1 MVNLYGISKLHVKLF
16 TDAVFGIAITL
27 LAVELQVPNIENS
40 DILNSS
46 QFQELST
53 IFVSYITSFVIISM
67 YWITYHSVFN
77 PIRHTTDLMIW
88 LNLSFLLLIALIP
101 FSVRLIEKYEN
112 QYSFI
117 IYSLIQILIGMML
130 FLLWQ
135 HAIRRRPLQG
145 KSNDGNDT
153 INSLIIRLTY
163 IRTIIIPI
171 VFIFSIII
179 SFYSL
184 DIASVLPLTIIPI
197 SLIIRF
203 RFRNYDKLYVEEA

>member
-1 MVNLYGISKLHVKLF
+1 MVNLYGISKFHVKLF

-40 DILNSS
+40 DILDSS

-53 IFVSYITSFVIISM
+53 IFVSYITSFVIIGM

-130 FLLWQ
+130 FLMWQ

-184 DIASVLPLTIIPI
+184 DIASVFPLTIIPI